1 MSFKAG
7 ETIGAYRIIEQLGQ
21 GGMATVFKAYHAA
34 LDRYVAIKVLHPA
47 FMEDKN
53 FLVRFQREAR
63 VVARLEH
70 PNIVPIYDYAEH
82 EGRPYLVM
90 KYIEGETLKA
100 HIVRGGMKPAEVT
113 RIVEAVGAGLAYA
126 HKQGILHRDIK
137 PSNVILANDGN
148 IYIAD
153 FGLARIAQSGESTMS
168 SDMVLGTPQYISP
181 EQAMGKRDLDA
192 GTDIYSFGVMLY
204 EMVVGQV
211 PFSGDTPFAVI
222 HDHIYSPLPL
232 PTVANP
238 NTPPEVERVLL
249 KALAKERADRYEDV
263 AGLVDAFGL
272 AWQNHAPTQ
281 AIRQPEAVAPA
292 PSAPPSAAPAIPAAA
307 TVAAAAPTAPT
318 EKKKFKM
325 KWWMWVGLVLIV
337 TFCCLLLGALS
348 QRGKNQTGSGNAK
361 TQAAQA
367 TQPAQQ
373 TPPPAPP
380 TQLVAPTQPPAES
393 DPAAQLRLAL
403 AAWQQKD
410 MARSMEAVK
419 SAADTAGN
427 NNDFLL
433 AAGQQLFDAQHF
445 VGAAFMYGRA
455 GQNLKNNNQPIPPEL
470 RERVEQSYYF
480 GAEMDG
486 LPLYL
491 PFDVVQKSEPGIGF
505 MAQARYATLRG
516 NLEIAKRSLDE
527 LLKTQPDW
535 PVAKLVQAE
544 YLQKTGKLLEAR
556 QMLTDL
562 TTLPDTP
569 PWVKDQANNLL
580 KIKP

>member
-47 FMEDKN
+47 LMEDKN

-100 HIVRGGMKPAEVT
+100 HIARGGMQPAEVT

-137 PSNVILANDGN
+137 PSNVILANDGSL
-148 IYIAD
+148 YIAD

-232 PTVANP
+232 PSVANP
-238 NTPPEVERVLL
+238 GISSEVERVLL

-263 AGLVDAFGL
+263 SGLVEAFKL
-272 AWQNHAPTQ
+272 AWQNTAPTQ
-281 AIRQPEAVAPA
+281 ATPVPDAALPEPSVPPPA
-292 PSAPPSAAPAIPAAA
+292 PGRVSAAAA
-307 TVAAAAPTAPT
+307 TVAAAPPA
-318 EKKKFKM
+318 EKKKKTN
-325 KWWMWVGLVLIV
+325 WWLWIGIIGFVML
-337 TFCCLLLGALS
+337 CCLVLGALVR
-348 QRGKNQTGSGNAK
+348 QRGNKNPQSGAAPTLAPLT
-361 TQAAQA
+361 TQLAQPP
-367 TQPAQQ
+367 TQPAS
-373 TPPPAPP
+373 
-380 TQLVAPTQPPAES
+380 PTQPPAPTDAPVRL
-393 DPAAQLRLAL
+393 DPDSHLNLAL
-403 AAWQQKD
+403 DAWHNKD
-410 MARSMEAVK
+410 LPRSMDEVK
-419 SAADTAGN
+419 LAADLAAD
-427 NNDFLL
+427 NNDFLIE
-433 AAGQQLFDAQHF
+433 AGTELFDAGQF
-445 VGAAFMYGRA
+445 IGAANMYGRA
-455 GQNLKNNNQPIPPEL
+455 AQNFKNQNQPLPSDMRDRL
-470 RERVEQSYYF
+470 EQSFYF

-486 LPLYL
+486 FPLYL
-491 PFDVVQKSEPGIGF
+491 PFEVVQKNDQALAL
-505 MAQARYATLRG
+505 MAQARYALLRG
-516 NLEIAKRSLDE
+516 NKDIARGSLDE
-527 LLKTQPDW
+527 LVKIQPDW
-535 PVAKLVQAE
+535 PLTKLVSAE
-544 YLQKTGKLLEAR
+544 ALLKDGKLLEAR
-556 QMLTDL
+556 RLLLDL
-562 TTLPDTP
+562 TRAPQVPD
-569 PWVKDQANNLL
+569 WVKEQANKLMGPN
-580 KIKP
+580 P